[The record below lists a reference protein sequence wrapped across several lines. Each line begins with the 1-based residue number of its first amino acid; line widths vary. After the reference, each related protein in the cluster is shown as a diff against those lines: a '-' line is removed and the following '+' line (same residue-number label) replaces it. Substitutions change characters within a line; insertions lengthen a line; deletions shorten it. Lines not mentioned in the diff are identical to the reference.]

1 MRSGSDITY
10 LIYVDDDTIPLEPN
24 MTLGNHLE
32 NDVVIPGEDVSDFH
46 VRIELSDRGPA
57 FIPLGESTI
66 NVNGQEQARP
76 IQVIIGDVVA
86 IGR

>member
-32 NDVVIPGEDVSDFH
+32 NDVVIPVKTY
-46 VRIELSDRGPA
+46 RISTCGSNFRIAARRSYRWANRPSMSTGKSKRGP
-57 FIPLGESTI
+57 FK
-66 NVNGQEQARP
+66 
-76 IQVIIGDVVA
+76 
-86 IGR
+86 